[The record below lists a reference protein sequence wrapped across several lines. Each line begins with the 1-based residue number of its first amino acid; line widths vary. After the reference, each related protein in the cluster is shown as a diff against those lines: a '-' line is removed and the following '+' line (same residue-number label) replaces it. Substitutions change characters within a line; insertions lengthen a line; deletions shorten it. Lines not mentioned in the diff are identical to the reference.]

1 MTNKKMLVTLCALLQ
16 ISQLTGCAQ
25 DKLAGKNSLEQ
36 AKSQNS
42 GTVAEQAGTDQKVRN
57 MSREEQAVIKDYADY
72 LSTEFLY
79 IKPGNSAGAET
90 FIQKEI
96 VITKPYNLFKIL
108 TYARLLNTKK
118 KYSEAYQLTSKVLND
133 QKLSDYMA
141 HVEQIILP
149 HAYLTHAVSAAG
161 LGLTGEALNFVNAA
175 DKFSGPNNYSST
187 TYYKA
192 MVLAML
198 GHVPE
203 ATNYLRQR
211 IDSNSSAKNADVL
224 YWPRVLTYLAELYFA
239 QNNLVQARDAY
250 EAVVAYGDKADA
262 ALNVELS
269 KKGLAYTKTFDEPEV
284 HYSLAQTYAL
294 LGNKDKA
301 IEHYGLVIKSAAYST
316 LAHTKRGAIYLEAK
330 QYPEAITDFSA
341 ALKNEPR
348 NTELLYK
355 RAFSY
360 CQIGSTVNAKAD
372 LNTIIAIDPK
382 HPTAKYLLKQCH
394 RT

>member
-1 MTNKKMLVTLCALLQ
+1 MPNKKLIITLCVLLP
-16 ISQLTGCAQ
+16 ISQLEGCAQ
-25 DKLAGKNSLEQ
+25 NKLAGNSLEQ
-36 AKSQNS
+36 TKNQGQAAVAKQPD
-42 GTVAEQAGTDQKVRN
+42 GEKKTGN
-57 MSREEQAVIKDYADY
+57 MSREEESVLKDYADY

-79 IKPGNSAGAET
+79 IKPGNSSGAEA

-118 KYSEAYQLTSKVLND
+118 KYAEAYQLTSTVLNG
-133 QKLSDYMA
+133 QKLPDYMA

-149 HAYLTHAVSAAG
+149 QAYLTHAVSAAG
-161 LGLTGEALNFVNAA
+161 IGETSEALSFINAA

-203 ATNYLRQR
+203 ATNYLKQR
-211 IDSNSSAKNADVL
+211 IDSNSSAKNTDIL

-250 EAVVAYGDKADA
+250 EAVVAYGDKSDA

-269 KKGLAYTKTFDEPEV
+269 KKGLPYTKTFDEPEV
-284 HYSLAQTYAL
+284 HYSLGQTYAG
-294 LGNKDKA
+294 LGNKQKA
-301 IEHYGLVIKSAAYST
+301 IEHYGLVIKSQAYFT

-341 ALKNEPR
+341 ALKNDPR
-348 NTELLYK
+348 NTDILYK
-355 RAFSY
+355 RAYSY
-360 CQIGSTVNAKAD
+360 CQIGNIAAAKAD
-372 LNTIIAIDPK
+372 LKAILQTDPK
-382 HPTAKYLLKQCH
+382 HPTAKQLMKQCH
-394 RT
+394 PS

>member
-1 MTNKKMLVTLCALLQ
+1 MPNKKLIITLCVLLP
-16 ISQLTGCAQ
+16 ISQLEGCAQ
-25 DKLAGKNSLEQ
+25 NKLAGNSLEQ
-36 AKSQNS
+36 TKNQGQAAVAKQSDGEKKAS
-42 GTVAEQAGTDQKVRN
+42 N
-57 MSREEQAVIKDYADY
+57 MSREEQAVLKDYADY

-79 IKPGNSAGAET
+79 IKPGNSSGAEA

-118 KYSEAYQLTSKVLND
+118 KYAEAYQLTSTVLND
-133 QKLSDYMA
+133 QKLSDYMV

-149 HAYLTHAVSAAG
+149 QAYLTHAVAAAG
-161 LGLTGEALNFVNAA
+161 LGQTSEALSFINAA
-175 DKFSGPNNYSST
+175 DKFNGPNNYSAT

-192 MVLAML
+192 MVLAL
-198 GHVPE
+198 LSHVPE
-203 ATNYLRQR
+203 ATNYLKQR
-211 IDSNSSAKNADVL
+211 IDSNSSAKNTDIL

-262 ALNVELS
+262 AFNVELS
-269 KKGLAYTKTFDEPEV
+269 KKGLPYTKTFDEPEV
-284 HYSLAQTYAL
+284 HYSLGQTYAG

-301 IEHYGLVIKSAAYST
+301 IEHYGLVIKSQAYST

-341 ALKNEPR
+341 ALKNDPR
-348 NTELLYK
+348 NTDILYK
-355 RAFSY
+355 RAYSY
-360 CQIGSTVNAKAD
+360 CQIGNTAAAKAD
-372 LNTIIAIDPK
+372 LKAILQTDPK
-382 HPTAKYLLKQCH
+382 HPTAKQLMKQCH
-394 RT
+394 PS

>member
-1 MTNKKMLVTLCALLQ
+1 M
-16 ISQLTGCAQ
+16 
-25 DKLAGKNSLEQ
+25 
-36 AKSQNS
+36 
-42 GTVAEQAGTDQKVRN
+42 
-57 MSREEQAVIKDYADY
+57 
-72 LSTEFLY
+72 
-79 IKPGNSAGAET
+79 
-90 FIQKEI
+90 
-96 VITKPYNLFKIL
+96 

-211 IDSNSSAKNADVL
+211 IDSNSSAKNTDVL
-224 YWPRVLTYLAELYFA
+224 YWPRVLTYLAELFFA

-250 EAVVAYGDKADA
+250 VAVVAYGEC
-262 ALNVELS
+262 LVV
-269 KKGLAYTKTFDEPEV
+269 YTVKTKV
-284 HYSLAQTYAL
+284 
-294 LGNKDKA
+294 
-301 IEHYGLVIKSAAYST
+301 VM
-316 LAHTKRGAIYLEAK
+316 TK
-330 QYPEAITDFSA
+330 
-341 ALKNEPR
+341 LKNLPS
-348 NTELLYK
+348 K
-355 RAFSY
+355 
-360 CQIGSTVNAKAD
+360 
-372 LNTIIAIDPK
+372 
-382 HPTAKYLLKQCH
+382 
-394 RT
+394 

>member
-1 MTNKKMLVTLCALLQ
+1 MSNKKMFVTLCALLQ
-16 ISQLTGCAQ
+16 ISQLAGCAQ

-36 AKSQNS
+36 AKSQNTGAVAKQS
-42 GTVAEQAGTDQKVRN
+42 GPEQKASN
-57 MSREEQAVIKDYADY
+57 MSREEQAVLKDYADY

-108 TYARLLNTKK
+108 TYARLLNTKN
-118 KYSEAYQLTSKVLND
+118 KYAEAYQLTSKVLND
-133 QKLSDYMA
+133 QKLPDYLA
-141 HVEQIILP
+141 KLEQTILP
-149 HAYLTHAVSAAG
+149 QAYLTHAVAAAGIGETNEALGFISAA
-161 LGLTGEALNFVNAA
+161 E
-175 DKFSGPNNYSST
+175 KFDAPHNYSAT

-198 GHVPE
+198 GHVQE
-203 ATNYLRQR
+203 ATNYLKQR
-211 IDSNSSAKNADVL
+211 IDSNSSAKNTDVL
-224 YWPRVLTYLAELYFA
+224 YWPRVLSYLAELYFA

-262 ALNVELS
+262 AINVELT

-284 HYSLAQTYAL
+284 HYSLGQTYAG

-301 IEHYGLVIKSAAYST
+301 IEHYGLVIKSQAYST

-360 CQIGSTVNAKAD
+360 CQIGNTVNAKAD
-372 LNTIIAIDPK
+372 LNTIIAIDPA